1 MTARHY
7 SNSQN
12 SIITYDYSWFLARNI
27 SNFVSLPWKP
37 HNRYFHKCKY
47 TLGQGRSNVVRACYR
62 NIVNRI
68 VLMEYNLF
76 SFRHKK
82 KLLLPLNLSNF
93 YFYSFFYL
101 IPCAKLLKVSWFQN
115 VPLVSSFQPKYQFDQ
130 FTNEKIWQ
138 ILPYSF

>member
-1 MTARHY
+1 MY
-7 SNSQN
+7 C
-12 SIITYDYSWFLARNI
+12 LLK
-27 SNFVSLPWKP
+27 NFPLKLVKFPQKQFKILMNLFKNLVKIPIHCVST
-37 HNRYFHKCKY
+37 KY
-47 TLGQGRSNVVRACYR
+47 TLGWGRSNVVRACYR

-101 IPCAKLLKVSWFQN
+101 LPCAKLLPAQGTTTAQ
-115 VPLVSSFQPKYQFDQ
+115 SFTIAFFEWCHQDFWL
-130 FTNEKIWQ
+130 WQ
-138 ILPYSF
+138 RNWPCRPSE